1 MKIYISTPVTSRTEK
16 TLLAKRNAAKKR
28 CSQLAK
34 MWKEQFSD
42 KDISVCFD
50 NFTSQKM
57 NDAEAMGLCIEAL
70 LTCDAI
76 LIDRGFENSKGCRAE
91 LQVAK
96 IYGLR
101 QFYVND
107 KIIEVCK
114 QDK

>member
-1 MKIYISTPVTSRTEK
+1 MKIYISTPVTSRPEK

-28 CSQLAK
+28 CSQLATI
-34 MWKEQFSD
+34 WKEQFSD

-76 LIDRGFENSKGCRAE
+76 LVDTDYEKSKGCRAE
-91 LQVAK
+91 LAVAN
-96 IYGLR
+96 IYGIKTYFIKNGR
-101 QFYVND
+101 
-107 KIIEVCK
+107 IEEEITY
-114 QDK
+114 